1 MNICQALVN
10 NGEKMEGYFL
20 FRKSKTNGQKK
31 IISLIAKTKTN
42 RPGKTRPEILH
53 LIPEGERGPA
63 IGMLR
68 RGRRRLRV
76 PGHVVG
82 DLQGEM
88 GVNRHV

>member
-20 FRKSKTNGQKK
+20 LQKVKRTARK

-76 PGHVVG
+76 RGHVVG